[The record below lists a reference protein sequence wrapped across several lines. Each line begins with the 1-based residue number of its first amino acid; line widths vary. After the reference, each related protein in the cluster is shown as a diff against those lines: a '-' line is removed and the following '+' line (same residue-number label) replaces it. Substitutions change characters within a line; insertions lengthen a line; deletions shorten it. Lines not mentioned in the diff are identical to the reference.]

1 MSTESRSTI
10 FVLPVIALT
19 VFTFGLVACGG
30 GGGDAGGG
38 DGASSE
44 LVAQGEKHYMQTCAT
59 CHGKDAEG
67 LPNLGKGLLDNEF
80 IQETSDA
87 EMVEFLKKGRPASHP
102 DNTRGVD
109 MPPKGGN
116 PALTE
121 EDLRAITA
129 YVRTLQ

>member
-1 MSTESRSTI
+1 MSTENRSTI
-10 FVLPVIALT
+10 FVLPVIALA
-19 VFTFGLVACGG
+19 VWGFGLVACGG
-30 GGGDAGGG
+30 SDGGAGGGDA
-38 DGASSE
+38 ASAE
-44 LVAQGEKHYMQTCAT
+44 AIARGEKHYMQTCAT

-67 LPNLGKGLLDNEF
+67 LPNLGKGLLDNAF

-102 DNTRGVD
+102 ENTRGID

-116 PALTE
+116 PVLSE
-121 EDLRAITA
+121 EDLRDIVA